1 MYDNADDDDNDDGD
15 DNDVGDDDD
24 DGANADDGD
33 DDDAEDDNVA
43 DDDVEDEFEDDDV
56 EKEEDDD
63 VEVEKVVE
71 DGEKDH
77 NVAEDE
83 AEDDVADDEVEDDDV
98 EDDGVKGEEDNDVE
112 NDDVEQEEDDNGA
125 DDEVEGGEPI
135 TRPRPQFVL
144 ACAVERHLDLQG
156 KCRAPEVSRT
166 FCASL
171 RSAVEMHL
179 DMSQEHTRAIL
190 CRNLRRKRCAPGP
203 RHRHRASLR
212 SRHALGQAT
221 LCRSRGEHRAPGPRH
236 RLGRAC
242 AVEMHLDMS
251 QEPPYA
257 EIYKENAARHRLC
270 ASLRNRNALGQNTRA
285 ILCENLQERSR
296 KPQSE
301 HLDQAPALTLTVR
314 TPQRGHAASSCAHTE
329 GFLR

>member
-1 MYDNADDDDNDDGD
+1 MCVCRKMYDNADDDDDNDDGD
-15 DNDVGDDDD
+15 DNDVGDDDDDDGD

-83 AEDDVADDEVEDDDV
+83 AEDDVADDVEDDDV

-171 RSAVEMHL
+171 RSAVDMHL

-270 ASLRNRNALGQNTRA
+270 ASLRNRNALG
-285 ILCENLQERSR
+285 
-296 KPQSE
+296 
-301 HLDQAPALTLTVR
+301 
-314 TPQRGHAASSCAHTE
+314 
-329 GFLR
+329 